1 MKNPFMNTSARS
13 MNRNFLIPVLFAGM
27 MVAFTASDALKGLQS
42 RFQAG
47 GIFRA
52 EMEHAY
58 VDAFTGDSTV
68 TYGSIW
74 LAKDGYKVETS
85 DQTIVVHNGVSNVL
99 NRSRNQWIVS
109 HYRSEEDDFAPS
121 RFFEA
126 GTERF
131 TATDTK
137 TGDRTTIRIIFTD
150 DFDLL
155 RSAEISLNASGLPV
169 SIAAIDQADNRMN
182 TTFRFGRFVADSS
195 GVFRIQAPAGVERI
209 DLREN

>member
-1 MKNPFMNTSARS
+1 MNISARS
-13 MNRNFLIPVLFAGM
+13 MNRNLLLPVFFAGM

-42 RFQAG
+42 RFQSG

-68 TYGSIW
+68 TFGSIW

-99 NRSRNQWIVS
+99 NRSRNQWIIS
-109 HYRSEEDDFAPS
+109 TYRPEEDDFAPS
-121 RFFEA
+121 RFFE
-126 GTERF
+126 GGSGSFR
-131 TATDTK
+131 ATDSK
-137 TGDRTTIRIIFTD
+137 NGDRTLIRISFID

-155 RSAEISLNASGLPV
+155 RNANITLNASGLPV
-169 SIAAIDQADNRMN
+169 SIAAVDQADNRMN

-195 GVFRIQAPAGVERI
+195 GVFRIQAPAGVEII
-209 DLREN
+209 DLRDN